1 MAQSALNIHQ
11 ATPEGRLDARQL
23 KEDFPI
29 FKNNPSTMAFLDSAA
44 SSQRPRS
51 VLDAMD
57 RYYETTH
64 ANVHRGVYRLAEN
77 ATAEYEHAR
86 EHLGRFLGAPDPSRE
101 VVFTKN
107 ATEAFNLFVQGL
119 GRVRLG
125 PTHTVLLTEMEHHAN
140 LVPWMILQ
148 QQLGFAIRYIPVDQ
162 AGYLD
167 LADLDQLL
175 DGVSIVGVTLA
186 SNVLGTLNP
195 VREIASRAH
204 EVGALVIGD
213 GAQYAPHI
221 ATNVEEIGVDALC
234 ITAHKMLGPTGL
246 GALWARR
253 EILEEMTPF
262 LGGGEMIADVRLDG
276 FTPNEIPH
284 KFEAGTPPIAEAV
297 GLDAALTYLESVG
310 LDRIR
315 QHEIELTS
323 YALDCLEDRFAG
335 RIEIFGPKNP
345 SHKGGVISFSFGDIH
360 PHDVAQILD
369 EAGVC
374 VRAGHHCAK
383 PLMRKLGVAAT
394 ARASFY
400 LYNSQEDVDRLV
412 DALSRAES
420 FFG

>member
-1 MAQSALNIHQ
+1 MAQSALNAQ
-11 ATPEGRLDARQL
+11 PAQSRALFDAKRL
-23 KEDFPI
+23 KEDFPL
-29 FKNNPSTMAFLDSAA
+29 FKNNSPTLAFLDSAA
-44 SSQRPRS
+44 SSQRPQS

-57 RYYETTH
+57 RYYSTTH
-64 ANVHRGVYRLAEN
+64 ANVHRGVYRLAED
-77 ATAEYEHAR
+77 ATAAYEHAR
-86 EHLGRFLGAPDPSRE
+86 EHLGQFLGAPDPSRE
-101 VVFTKN
+101 IVFTKN
-107 ATEAFNLFVQGL
+107 ATEAFNLFIQGL

-125 PTHTVLLTEMEHHAN
+125 PGRTVLLTEMEHHAN

-148 QQLGFAIRYIPVDQ
+148 QQLGFAIRYIPVDG

-167 LADLDQLL
+167 LADLDRLL
-175 DGVSIVGVTLA
+175 EGVSIVGVTLA

-195 VREIASRAH
+195 VKEIAARAH
-204 EVGALVIGD
+204 EAGALVVGD

-221 ATNVEEIGVDALC
+221 ATDVKEVGIDALC
-234 ITAHKMLGPTGL
+234 ITAHKMLGPTGI
-246 GALWARR
+246 GALWAKRA
-253 EILEEMTPF
+253 ILEEMTPF

-323 YALDCLEDRFAG
+323 YALARLEDRFAG
-335 RIEIFGPKNP
+335 RIEIFGPKNAA
-345 SHKGGVISFSFGDIH
+345 HKGGVISFSFGDIH

-400 LYNSQEDVDRLV
+400 LYNTEEDVDRLV
-412 DALSRAES
+412 EALSRTES
-420 FFG
+420 FFS